1 MPYRIQFSISDEEYV
16 ELKEQ
21 AEKQHYPSV
30 SAMCYARCFPKS
42 TTTEMFAELIEKIE
56 KLPKGE
62 KFVIRDL
69 FLPQRIPTILGKMF
83 AEGVVQG
90 TIPKVRKIGRNNSL
104 GADQYEK
111 L

>member
-1 MPYRIQFSISDEEYV
+1 MPHKIQFSISDEEYA

-21 AEKQHYPSV
+21 AEKLHYPSV

-42 TTTEMFAELIEKIE
+42 NTTEMFSELIEKVD

-69 FLPQRIPTILGKMF
+69 FLPQRIPTILGRMF
-83 AEGVVQG
+83 AEAIVQG
-90 TIPKVRKIGRNNSL
+90 TISNVRKIGRNNSL